1 MEAVHSQSLHAGIH
15 SRTGSYHAES
25 KSFAKKMKTKLTK
38 AKISRSK
45 IRVDDADS
53 KQTGAG
59 RMFSDVSNGQGTN
72 DSQNIK
78 PAMKKAG
85 VKRLQ
90 VVHATPSKKIV
101 VKPVELCPQIAEPA
115 LQQVKESDLVL
126 PGPRLPAGVVDID
139 NHERNCFKEPEYAE
153 DVMDYLREQ
162 ERRFFIPSN
171 YLYGRTVTHSM
182 RTMLV
187 DWLIQV
193 QDHLGLEQETLH
205 LGILLLDHFLF
216 RQAVS
221 VAKVQLI
228 GITCLFVAAKFIE
241 RFAPEIKD
249 LVRLTDDTYSYDQVI
264 RMELVVLKVMRFEL
278 HMPDP
283 TVFVNRFLDIEP
295 VSEEV
300 QHLSNYLLDLGLI
313 SPTLITTP
321 SSVKAA
327 AAVALAKRIFSNNNT
342 TWSNTMGWY
351 TRFRSESSLHPTM
364 RKYVALLQKV
374 PSSKQNGAYNKYCSR
389 SKYRA
394 VAKSPELHPTG
405 LLNKILVSITP
416 GYKLYK

>member
-1 MEAVHSQSLHAGIH
+1 
-15 SRTGSYHAES
+15 
-25 KSFAKKMKTKLTK
+25 MKTKLTK
-38 AKISRSK
+38 ATISRTK

-53 KQTGAG
+53 KQAG
-59 RMFSDVSNGQGTN
+59 TRRMFSDVSNGQGPN
-72 DSQNIK
+72 DSQIK
-78 PAMKKAG
+78 PTWKPAG
-85 VKRLQ
+85 VE
-90 VVHATPSKKIV
+90 VVSTPNKKVV
-101 VKPVELCPQIAEPA
+101 VKPVELCPQIPEPA
-115 LQQVKESDLVL
+115 PKLKEIDFALS
-126 PGPRLPAGVVDID
+126 GPRLPAGVV
-139 NHERNCFKEPEYAE
+139 NLYAHERNIFKEPEYAE
-153 DVMDYLREQ
+153 DVMDYLRE
-162 ERRFFIPSN
+162 EEKRFWIPPN
-171 YLYGRTVTHSM
+171 YLHGKTTITYSM
-182 RTMLV
+182 RTVLV

-205 LGILLLDHFLF
+205 LAILMVDHFF
-216 RQAVS
+216 HRKAVS

-228 GITCLFVAAKFIE
+228 GITCLFVAAKYIE

-416 GYKLYK
+416 GYKLYKWRTRS